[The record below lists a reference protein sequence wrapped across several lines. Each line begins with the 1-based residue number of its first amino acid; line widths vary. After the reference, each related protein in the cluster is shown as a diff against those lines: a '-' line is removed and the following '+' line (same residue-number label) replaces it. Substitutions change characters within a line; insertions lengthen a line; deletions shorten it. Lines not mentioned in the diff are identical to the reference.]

1 MTVKEFQEA
10 ALDFFFD
17 MIKWAFNFLTSVTV
31 LGIPVLYIFLG
42 IMIVSVVLS
51 GLLNTSSVSIGA
63 GAKSYSRNT
72 RKNQKSS
79 KNQKSNG
86 KGK

>member
-1 MTVKEFQEA
+1 MTAKELQEA

-17 MIKWAFNFLTSVTV
+17 MIKWAFDFLTSVTV

-42 IMIVSVVLS
+42 IMIVSVVMA

-63 GAKSYSRNT
+63 GAKSYRRNSRN
-72 RKNQKSS
+72 
-79 KNQKSNG
+79 NQKSNG
-86 KGK
+86 KDK